1 MRITKGDFFGANRDS
16 GDWRPIHYANET
28 VYFDLNS
35 ETDRRLASKIL
46 ARNNISRQSGTEIRE
61 DYRKLAPCC
70 LRCGITPVLFS
81 PGESIYGDVC
91 PLCGAKTRPLP
102 EFMRKDYQGEE

>member
-1 MRITKGDFFGANRDS
+1 MRVVKCDFFVGDRYS
-16 GDWRPIHYANET
+16 GDWRSIHYANET
-28 VYFDLNS
+28 IYFDLNS
-35 ETDRRLASKIL
+35 ETDRRLASEIL

-81 PGESIYGDVC
+81 SGEYIYGDVC

-102 EFMRKDYQGEE
+102 EFMRKDYQREE

>member
-1 MRITKGDFFGANRDS
+1 MRITKGDSFWADTYS
-16 GDWRPIHYANET
+16 GDWRSIHYANET
-28 VYFDLNS
+28 IYFDLNS
-35 ETDRRLASKIL
+35 ETDRRLTSKIFE
-46 ARNNISRQSGTEIRE
+46 RNHINRRSGTVIRE

-70 LRCGITPVLFS
+70 LKCGITPVLFS
-81 PGESIYGDVC
+81 SGENIYGDVC